1 MKSYS
6 MGTTNDY
13 ISKQPLEN
21 STLAKAGVFFYR
33 GLQDILQLLQ
43 KAGLFHGAAAGDD
56 ECLLVAF
63 DAGISH
69 GLWDLEIFYGR

>member
-21 STLAKAGVFFYR
+21 STLVKAGVFFYTEIVI
-33 GLQDILQLLQ
+33 GKCFSDIYNI
-43 KAGLFHGAAAGDD
+43 GDRRYSYWK
-56 ECLLVAF
+56 LP
-63 DAGISH
+63 G
-69 GLWDLEIFYGR
+69 